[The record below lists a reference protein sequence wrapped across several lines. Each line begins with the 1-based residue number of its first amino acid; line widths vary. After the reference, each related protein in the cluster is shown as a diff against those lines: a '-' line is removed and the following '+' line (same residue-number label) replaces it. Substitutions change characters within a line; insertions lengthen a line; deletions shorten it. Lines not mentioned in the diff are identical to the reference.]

1 MFLALAITLR
11 VLGFDF
17 VAHLLIM
24 LQCRLIG
31 QPARYWSR
39 LTSEGQFPFPL
50 APEFWGSWTDSWLE
64 TNLPRTMPT
73 SSEVALA
80 SNLFDV
86 SSHPKRREI
95 VIINHSLAL
104 PLSGSLNFFLNL
116 LTLRPFYP
124 QPASWYRLVSLGPA
138 AKCRPRVGARHG
150 VRSSTSFYRAP
161 DSC

>member
-1 MFLALAITLR
+1 M
-11 VLGFDF
+11 LGFDF
-17 VAHLLIM
+17 VARLLITS
-24 LQCRLIG
+24 QRQLIG

-64 TNLPRTMPT
+64 TNLSRTVPT
-73 SSEVALA
+73 PSEAARA

-86 SSHPKRREI
+86 ATQPRLRETM
-95 VIINHSLAL
+95 IINHSLAL

-116 LTLRPFYP
+116 PTLRPFFP
-124 QPASWYRLVSLGPA
+124 QPAAWCLLVSLGPA
-138 AKCRPRVGARHG
+138 AECRPRVGVRRG
-150 VRSSTSFYRAP
+150 VRSSTSVYQAP

>member
-1 MFLALAITLR
+1 

-24 LQCRLIG
+24 SQRQLIG
-31 QPARYWSR
+31 QPAMYWNR

-64 TNLPRTMPT
+64 TNLPHMMPS

-86 SSHPKRREI
+86 AYQPKR
-95 VIINHSLAL
+95 
-104 PLSGSLNFFLNL
+104 
-116 LTLRPFYP
+116 
-124 QPASWYRLVSLGPA
+124 
-138 AKCRPRVGARHG
+138 
-150 VRSSTSFYRAP
+150 
-161 DSC
+161 